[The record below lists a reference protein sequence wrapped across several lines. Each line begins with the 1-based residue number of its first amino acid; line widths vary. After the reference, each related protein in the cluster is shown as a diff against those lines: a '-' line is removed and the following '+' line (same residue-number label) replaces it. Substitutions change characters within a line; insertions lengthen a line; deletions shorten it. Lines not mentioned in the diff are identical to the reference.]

1 MYQILGGI
9 DMSLYSNISAA
20 TLTAMA
26 ATLLPAAAL
35 AATPAAML
43 EKSMSYAIGN
53 EVKAFRVPTRDSAGK
68 IKYYDVT
75 VELTVNNDGTLNPLA
90 DVTASP
96 SPNIPTGAIPPGTYK
111 APGGETCSVTNMTLT
126 NGRIQSFFTCDR
138 ASHSWEMSVATGGI
152 TAGHP
157 YLAQLKA
164 SGIDKLPD
172 ASTYTWGTITNDS
185 FLVGSCGYYNESW
198 RVGAKTN
205 GSKLILS
212 IFGSNA
218 SFQCSA
224 TFTKN

>member
-1 MYQILGGI
+1 MP
-9 DMSLYSNISAA
+9 LYSNISAA

-53 EVKAFRVPTRDSAGK
+53 EVKAFRVPTQNSAGT

-90 DVTASP
+90 DVTAALSP
-96 SPNIPTGAIPPGTYK
+96 SVTTGVIPPGTYK
-111 APGGETCSVTNMTLT
+111 APDGATCSVTNMTLT
-126 NGRIQSFFTCDR
+126 NGRIQSFFTCTR
-138 ASHSWEMSVATGGI
+138 TNSNRFEMSVATGGV

-157 YLAQLKA
+157 YLALLQA
-164 SGIDKLPD
+164 SGIDKLGD
-172 ASTYTWGTITNDS
+172 ASTYTWGTITNGD
-185 FLVGSCGYYNESW
+185 FNVGSCGNFGTAF

-205 GSKLILS
+205 GNQLILS
-212 IFGSNA
+212 VFNSNA
-218 SFQCSA
+218 PATFRCSA
-224 TFTKN
+224 TFTKS